1 MSDFEARPHVPRAG
15 APAGLAPEL
24 PAEPFPGCTPRRVP
38 RSEIETWEGRLEFWD
53 AATEIAWVAEPTTPY
68 HEKPSRRLT
77 ALMDRIAAERGSAIV
92 CYGSMDLM
100 QRDEHGAPRRI
111 LQADESVYVHP
122 RRARLPGPKAMMA
135 GEDDFP
141 DVVLEVDH
149 TTDVRRAKLGL
160 YEAWGFPEV
169 WVEVPEQG
177 AASRPRRRRPGLT
190 IHRRVA
196 GAFQASAVSGVFP
209 GWTAAEIHAAL
220 NETDLSERTFAVLH
234 RVGAALGARDG
245 TGPDDDPMLGWHRR
259 HGRAEGRAE
268 GVAQGRAEGVAQGR
282 AEGVAQ
288 GRAEG
293 VAQGRTTTRLEM
305 VRQILRARGI
315 AVSDQGLAGV
325 PEIDVTSDDAVVRA
339 ALACNDEAD
348 FLARLRRRR

>member
-1 MSDFEARPHVPRAG
+1 MADFEPRSHIPHA
-15 APAGLAPEL
+15 AAPEPAL
-24 PAEPFPGCTPRRVP
+24 PADPFPGCTARRVP
-38 RSEIETWEGRLEFWD
+38 RSEIGAWEGRLECWD
-53 AATEIAWVAEPTTPY
+53 ADTEIAWVAEPTTPY

-100 QRDEHGAPRRI
+100 QRDAHGAPRRI

-122 RRARLPGPKAMMA
+122 RRARLPGSKAMMA

-177 AASRPRRRRPGLT
+177 SASRPRRRRPGLT
-190 IHRRVA
+190 IHRLVA
-196 GAFQASAVSGVFP
+196 GAFQPSATSDAFP

-234 RVGAALGARDG
+234 RVGTALGERDG
-245 TGPDDDPMLGWHRR
+245 TGPDDDPMLRWHR
-259 HGRAEGRAE
+259 HQSRAAS
-268 GVAQGRAEGVAQGR
+268 
-282 AEGVAQ
+282 
-288 GRAEG
+288 
-293 VAQGRTTTRLEM
+293 RLEM
-305 VRQILRARGI
+305 VREILRARGI
-315 AVSDQGLAGV
+315 TVSDQGLADV
-325 PEIDVTSDDAVVRA
+325 REIHVTSDDAVVRA

-348 FLARLRRRR
+348 FRARLRRRP

>member
-1 MSDFEARPHVPRAG
+1 MADFEPRSHIPRATSEV
-15 APAGLAPEL
+15 PAPEPTL
-24 PAEPFPGCTPRRVP
+24 LADSFPGCAARRVP
-38 RSEIETWEGRLEFWD
+38 PSEIGAWEGRLECWD
-53 AATEIAWVAEPTTPY
+53 ADSEIAWVAEPTTPY
-68 HEKPSRRLT
+68 HERPSRRLT
-77 ALMDRIAAERGSAIV
+77 ALMDRIAAERGLAIV

-100 QRDEHGAPRRI
+100 QRDAHGAPRRI

-122 RRARLPGPKAMMA
+122 RRARLPGLKAMVA

-169 WVEVPEQG
+169 WVEVPDAG
-177 AASRPRRRRPGLT
+177 SASRPRRRRPGLT

-196 GAFQASAVSGVFP
+196 GNFQSSTTSGVFP

-220 NETDLSERTFAVLH
+220 NEPELSERTFAVLH

-259 HGRAEGRAE
+259 QSRAEGR
-268 GVAQGRAEGVAQGR
+268 
-282 AEGVAQ
+282 
-288 GRAEG
+288 
-293 VAQGRTTTRLEM
+293 LET
-305 VRQILRARGI
+305 VCEILRARGI
-315 AVSDQGLAGV
+315 VVSDQGLARV
-325 PEIDVTSDDAVVRA
+325 RKIDVTDDAVVRA
-339 ALACNDEAD
+339 ALACSDETD
-348 FLARLRRRR
+348 FLARLRRCP

>member
-1 MSDFEARPHVPRAG
+1 MADFEPRPHVPRAG
-15 APAGLAPEL
+15 ARAAAVPESAPPAGA
-24 PAEPFPGCTPRRVP
+24 FPGCTPRRVP
-38 RSEIETWEGRLEFWD
+38 RSEIDTWEGRLEFWD
-53 AATEIAWVAEPTTPY
+53 AATELAWVAEPTTPY

-169 WVEVPEQG
+169 WVEVPDPG

-196 GAFQASAVSGVFP
+196 GAFQASATSGVFP
-209 GWTAAEIHAAL
+209 GWTAAEIHAGL
-220 NETDLSERTFAVLH
+220 NETELSERTFAVLH
-234 RVGAALGARDG
+234 RVGAALGAQDG

-259 HGRAEGRAE
+259 
-268 GVAQGRAEGVAQGR
+268 QGRAEGVAQGR
-282 AEGVAQ
+282 SEGVAR
-288 GRAEG
+288 GRADG
-293 VAQGRTTTRLEM
+293 VAKGRAATRLEM
-305 VRQILRARGI
+305 VREILRVRGI
-315 AVSDQGLAGV
+315 AVSDQGLARV
-325 PEIDVTSDDAVVRA
+325 PEIDETSDDAVVRA
-339 ALACNDEAD
+339 ALACSDEAD

>member
-1 MSDFEARPHVPRAG
+1 MADFEPRSHIPHA
-15 APAGLAPEL
+15 AAPEPAL
-24 PAEPFPGCTPRRVP
+24 PADPFPGCTARRVP
-38 RSEIETWEGRLEFWD
+38 RSEIGAWEGRLECWD
-53 AATEIAWVAEPTTPY
+53 ADTEIAWVAEPTTPY

-100 QRDEHGAPRRI
+100 QRDAHGAPRRI
-111 LQADESVYVHP
+111 LQADESVYVNP
-122 RRARLPGPKAMMA
+122 RRARLPGSKAMMA

-190 IHRRVA
+190 IHRLVA
-196 GAFQASAVSGVFP
+196 GAFQPSATSDAFP
-209 GWTAAEIHAAL
+209 GWTAPEIHAAL
-220 NETDLSERTFAVLH
+220 NEADLSERTFSVLH
-234 RVGAALGARDG
+234 RVGTALGERDG
-245 TGPDDDPMLGWHRR
+245 TGPDDDPMLRWHRR
-259 HGRAEGRAE
+259 QSRAAS
-268 GVAQGRAEGVAQGR
+268 
-282 AEGVAQ
+282 
-288 GRAEG
+288 
-293 VAQGRTTTRLEM
+293 RLEM
-305 VRQILRARGI
+305 VREILRARGI
-315 AVSDQGLAGV
+315 TVSDQGLADV
-325 PEIDVTSDDAVVRA
+325 REIHVTSDDAVVRA

-348 FLARLRRRR
+348 FRARLRRRP

>member
-1 MSDFEARPHVPRAG
+1 MADFEPRPHVARAG
-15 APAGLAPEL
+15 SPTAPAPAL
-24 PAEPFPGCTPRRVP
+24 PVDPFPGCTARRVT
-38 RSEIETWEGRLEFWD
+38 RSEIDTWEGRLEFWD
-53 AATEIAWVAEPTTPY
+53 AATEIAWVAAPTTPY

-77 ALMDRIAAERGSAIV
+77 AVMDRIAAERGSAIV

-169 WVEVPEQG
+169 WVEVPAQG

-196 GAFQASAVSGVFP
+196 GAFQASAASGAFP

-220 NETDLSERTFAVLH
+220 NETELSERTFAVLQ
-234 RVGAALGARDG
+234 RVGGALGARDG

-259 HGRAEGRAE
+259 QGRAEGRAASRREMVGEILRGRGTVVSDE
-268 GVAQGRAEGVAQGR
+268 GLARVAQ
-282 AEGVAQ
+282 
-288 GRAEG
+288 
-293 VAQGRTTTRLEM
+293 
-305 VRQILRARGI
+305 
-315 AVSDQGLAGV
+315 
-325 PEIDVTSDDAVVRA
+325 IDVTTDDAVVRA
-339 ALACNDEAD
+339 ALACKDEAD
-348 FLARLRRRR
+348 LVARLRRRR

>member
-1 MSDFEARPHVPRAG
+1 AGTAGRGRGGKTAAGEGRVEFG
-15 APAGLAPEL
+15 APD
-24 PAEPFPGCTPRRVP
+24 R
-38 RSEIETWEGRLEFWD
+38 
-53 AATEIAWVAEPTTPY
+53 EIAWVAEPTTPY

-77 ALMDRIAAERGSAIV
+77 ALMDRIAAERGSAIA

-169 WVEVPEQG
+169 WVEVPDQG
-177 AASRPRRRRPGLT
+177 AGRPRRRRPGLT

-196 GAFQASAVSGVFP
+196 GAFQASAASGAFP

-220 NETDLSERTFAVLH
+220 NETELSERTFAVLH

-259 HGRAEGRAE
+259 QSRAEGRL
-268 GVAQGRAEGVAQGR
+268 G
-282 AEGVAQ
+282 
-288 GRAEG
+288 
-293 VAQGRTTTRLEM
+293 M
-305 VRQILRARGI
+305 VREILRARGI
-315 AVSDQGLAGV
+315 AVSDQGLAV
-325 PEIDVTSDDAVVRA
+325 VSEIDVTSDDAVVSA

-348 FLARLRRRR
+348 FVARLRRLR